1 MRASM
6 LVIDANIGVKLVALE
21 PGRDE
26 VFSRIKDEAELVA
39 PDWLLVEA
47 GHALWRKAKLGE
59 IDRAKAEAAL
69 LALPGFFES
78 IESVTPLIAKAQRLA
93 FELDH
98 WIYDCLYLALATD
111 REAVLLTA
119 DKKFA
124 NAAKRA
130 GYGDTVELLTWASQ
144 AL

>member
-1 MRASM
+1 M
-6 LVIDANIGVKLVALE
+6 LVVDANIGVKLVVLE

-26 VFSRIKDEAELVA
+26 LFVRISDEPELVA

-59 IDRAKAEAAL
+59 IDQAKAEAAL
-69 LALPGFFES
+69 IALPGFFES
-78 IESVTPLIAKAQRLA
+78 LDSVTPLIARAQKLA
-93 FELDH
+93 FDLDH
-98 WIYDCLYLALATD
+98 WVYDCVYLALAID

-130 GYGDTVELLTWASQ
+130 GHGAAVELLTWTAQDAS
-144 AL
+144 